1 MKITIL
7 NGNATEDNP
16 DFERYVANL
25 AGILDSR
32 GHTVDVLPLR
42 QMDIK
47 TCLGCWGCWVRT
59 PGECVFSDDSA
70 DVRRRVINAE
80 ALLFASP
87 VIMGFTSGILKK
99 TCDKL
104 IPLVLPY
111 IEIDQGECHHI
122 KRYDSYP
129 VLGLLLHPAEDSD
142 DEDIEIISECYR
154 RLSINFKSR
163 LAFVQQTSVDPQ
175 EVARAFDAI

>member
-1 MKITIL
+1 MNITIL
-7 NGNATEDNP
+7 NGNAADDNL

-32 GHTVDVLPLR
+32 GHRVDVLPLR

-59 PGECVFSDDSA
+59 PGECVFADDSM
-70 DVRRRVINAE
+70 DMRQRVIGAD

-99 TCDKL
+99 ACDKL

-111 IEIDQGECHHI
+111 IEIDHGECHHI
-122 KRYDSYP
+122 KRYRSYP
-129 VLGLLLHPAEDSD
+129 VLGLLLQPLGDC
-142 DEDIEIISECYR
+142 DEDDIAIISECYR

-163 LAFVQQTSVDPQ
+163 LAFVKRTTADPR
-175 EVARAFDAI
+175 EVAYAFDSI

>member
-7 NGNATEDNP
+7 NGNPAEDNL

-25 AGILDSR
+25 VGILDGKR
-32 GHTVDVLPLR
+32 HTVDVIPLR
-42 QMDIK
+42 QMEIK

-59 PGECVFSDDSA
+59 PGECVFADDSA
-70 DVRRRVINAE
+70 DVRRRVINSD

-87 VIMGFTSGILKK
+87 VIMGFTSGLLKK

-111 IEIDQGECHHI
+111 IEMDQGECHHI

-129 VLGLLLHPAEDSD
+129 VLGLLLQPLEDC
-142 DEDIEIISECYR
+142 DEEDVGIISDCYR

-163 LAFVQQTSVDPQ
+163 LAFVKRTTDEPR
-175 EVARAFDAI
+175 EVARAFDTI